1 MINNK
6 QIRVHIIIVTWN
18 KQQYV
23 IDLLN
28 SISLLNYP
36 REAIDILVIDNASTD
51 NTVALIKSQF
61 RDVHLICNEENIG
74 GTGGFNTG
82 LAWAFERQG
91 YDYLW
96 LLDNDVRVHT
106 NALTEMQNVLE
117 DQADVAVVGS
127 TMMQLDSPHKINEMG
142 AFLERGNGQL
152 LFNRH
157 HQVVPSLEG
166 KNIEALLTDDLDLS
180 RIISDCQSWMDVDY
194 IAAASMLV
202 RADVAKEAGLWDDY
216 FIHFDDVGWCQKI
229 ADKGYRIV
237 VSARSVI
244 WHMSAAT
251 KVPSWILYYDNRNIL
266 YLLEKY
272 GNLGSVTCSK
282 KWTLKKS
289 LYYALIGKPD
299 ISALHIDAINDYDKG
314 IMGKKEITLD
324 PVYKGLEATLEILL
338 DDKYKRVLMPWTVNL
353 QAANLQH
360 LFVKALLKRGDLQID
375 FIPDPLN
382 PIAEQ
387 PRQLPKCNNI
397 FLPISKIRRLWAYY
411 KMRNR
416 YDLVIQSDYQAIIP
430 LSWLS
435 KDILFVNYE
444 GVSVRKRP
452 SLSDIIELLK
462 TIFSL
467 WRQSSG

>member
-1 MINNK
+1 MANK
-6 QIRVHIIIVTWN
+6 KQVRVLIIIVTWN

-51 NTVALIKSQF
+51 DTVELIKSKFQ
-61 RDVHLICNEENIG
+61 DVHLICNEENIG

-82 LAWAFERQG
+82 LAWAFEQQG

-96 LLDNDVRVHT
+96 LLDNDVRVHK
-106 NALTEMQNVLE
+106 NALSELLNVLE
-117 DQADVAVVGS
+117 DQADVAVAGS
-127 TMMQLDSPHKINEMG
+127 TMMQLDTPHQINEMG

-157 HQVVPSLEG
+157 NQTVPSLQG
-166 KNIEALLTDDLDLS
+166 KHIDDLLVDDFDLS
-180 RIISDCQSWMDVDY
+180 QIISDCQSWMDVDY
-194 IAAASMLV
+194 VAAASMLV

-229 ADKGYRIV
+229 ENTGYRIV
-237 VSARSVI
+237 VSARSII
-244 WHMSAAT
+244 WHMSAVT

-266 YLLEKY
+266 YLLDKY
-272 GNLGSVTCSK
+272 GNPGSVTCSI

-299 ISALHIDAINDYDKG
+299 ISALHIEAINDYDNR
-314 IMGKKEITLD
+314 IMGKKDIALD
-324 PVYKGLEATLEILL
+324 SAYMGLDAALDILL
-338 DDKYKRVLMPWTVNL
+338 DVKFKRILMPWTVNL
-353 QAANLQH
+353 QAGNLQH
-360 LFVKALLKRGDLQID
+360 LFVKALQKRDDLHID
-375 FIPDPLN
+375 YIQDPTN
-382 PIAEQ
+382 STPAQ
-387 PRQLPKCNNI
+387 PRQLPKSNTLYI
-397 FLPISKIRRLWAYY
+397 PKSKIRRFWRYY

-430 LSWLS
+430 LSWLA

-444 GVSVRKRP
+444 GVSIRKRAKI
-452 SLSDIIELLK
+452 SDIYGLLK
-462 TIFSL
+462 TILKL
-467 WRQSSG
+467 WRQS